1 MKIYKFL
8 LLVLSIFLFSAC
20 AEKDDIRYAE
30 IERDGIVT
38 SIYYDELD
46 RSVKESVY
54 LKYSIHDLKE
64 EYMYQDGSYLEK
76 DFKYVSNE
84 VYYFLIVVPVKSKI
98 NLASKFK
105 NKGYFV
111 GYDGDYANVYSIHGH
126 YHYKIYVNSNM
137 YASNFSLND
146 IKDQKVYIYYRD
158 YDVGFFGTKT
168 TEYKTNKL
176 TIPAKEF
183 EEMLERLGI
192 SHERLEFQPDDK

>member
-54 LKYSIHDLKE
+54 LKYSIHDLIKK
-64 EYMYQDGSYLEK
+64 YMYQDGSYLEK

-84 VYYFLIVVPVKSKI
+84 VYDFLIVVPVKSKI
-98 NLASKFK
+98 DMTNKFK

-111 GYDGDYANVYSIHGH
+111 GYYADYANVQSMNGY
-126 YHYKIYVNSNM
+126 YHYKLYVNSNIS
-137 YASNFSLND
+137 ASRFSLND
-146 IKDQKVYIYYRD
+146 VKDQKVYID
-158 YDVGFFGTKT
+158 YHENTRSLLGGNK
-168 TEYKTNKL
+168 TEYTTNKL
-176 TIPAKEF
+176 TIPAEEF
-183 EEMLERLGI
+183 EEMLDRLGI
-192 SHERLEFQPDDK
+192 SNERLEFQPDDK